1 MLYVTTTDLPTVA
14 MFVDI
19 KLAYAFRKTLL
30 DKGLVAIVTQT
41 DKEE

>member
-1 MLYVTTTDLPTVA
+1 MFYVTAIEVPTVA
-14 MFVDI
+14 LFVDI

-30 DKGLVAIVTQT
+30 DKGLVAIATQT